1 MVPVAKDFVFRKPMV
16 MLITSGERKHVIT
29 VIFPDK
35 SRKEFAGDGITG
47 EALLVELGLNPYE
60 TILSR
65 NGYIIP
71 EDARIFSG
79 DEIRLI
85 AIVHGG

>member
-1 MVPVAKDFVFRKPMV
+1 M
-16 MLITSGERKHVIT
+16 IS

-35 SRKEFAGDGITG
+35 SIRDVDADGVTG
-47 EALLVELGLNPYE
+47 ENLLLDLGLNPYE
-60 TILSR
+60 IILSR
-65 NGYIIP
+65 DGSMIP
-71 EDARIFSG
+71 EDTLIYSG